1 MCEVIFDSS
10 LALTVALYLKM
21 ETTTSQQTEDA
32 LRYLQAKVPP
42 ELLRPVIGIICGSGL
57 SGLADNVLLEP
68 RFETSYADIPH
79 FPPSTV
85 HGHAGKLLFG
95 KFESEASP
103 VVLMVGRV
111 HFYEGH
117 SMRSITFPV
126 RLMKRLGVDIII
138 ATNAAGGLNE
148 DYAVGD
154 LVILNDVRPKAIS
167 FIAI

>member
-1 MCEVIFDSS
+1 M
-10 LALTVALYLKM
+10 
-21 ETTTSQQTEDA
+21 
-32 LRYLQAKVPP
+32 
-42 ELLRPVIGIICGSGL
+42 
-57 SGLADNVLLEP
+57 
-68 RFETSYADIPH
+68 
-79 FPPSTV
+79 

-138 ATNAAGGLNE
+138 GKALHTVMSVNIDRLSKLLTQ
-148 DYAVGD
+148 
-154 LVILNDVRPKAIS
+154 LVA
-167 FIAI
+167 